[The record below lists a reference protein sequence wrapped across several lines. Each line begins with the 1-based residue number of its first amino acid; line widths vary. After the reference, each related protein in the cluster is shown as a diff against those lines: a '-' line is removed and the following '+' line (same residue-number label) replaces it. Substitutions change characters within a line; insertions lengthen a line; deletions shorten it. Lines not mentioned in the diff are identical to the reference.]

1 MSDAFPLNLPS
12 LTSMLEAIPA
22 PAVLLDREYRIRAAN
37 NLYRQTFQ
45 QDASLINQNCFR
57 VSHGYSVP
65 CDQAGETCPL
75 RQSLQTGQR
84 QRILHIHN
92 TPKGKEHVDVEMT
105 PVRDEKGEIQFFVET
120 MTPVYKAQGQKHMI
134 GFSPAYTHMLDLLN
148 RAASSDISVL
158 LLGESGTGKELAA
171 RHLHD
176 HSPRAGKPFVTVEC
190 SGLTDSLFESEL
202 FGYEKGAF
210 TGANQRKQGLVEA
223 ASGGT
228 LFLDEIGDIPL
239 SMQVKLLRLIESAT
253 YRPVGSVT
261 SKQADFRLI
270 CATHKSLPALIRVGG
285 FREDL
290 YYRISP
296 FPVVLPSLRD
306 RREDIPHIARHI
318 LEVISQKRPRSL
330 SNDAMNWLQ
339 KQSFP
344 GNIRELRNRLERAV
358 LLCDLQSIE
367 PEHLEMD
374 LGEYDLTSG
383 EEPKEND
390 ADNRPRFL
398 PRVIMPLEE
407 LEKTYLAQVVDT
419 YRGDKLS
426 LARELGIS
434 ERTLY
439 RKLKELDR

>member
-1 MSDAFPLNLPS
+1 MSDKSPLSLPS

-22 PAVLLDREYRIRAAN
+22 PAVLLDREYRIRAEN
-37 NLYRQTFQ
+37 LLYRQTFLQ
-45 QDASLINQNCFR
+45 NSPLINQNCFR
-57 VSHGYSVP
+57 VSHGYDVP

-75 RQSLQTGQR
+75 RQCLQTGQR
-84 QRILHIHN
+84 QRILHVHN
-92 TPKGKEHVDVEMT
+92 TPKGREHVDVEMT
-105 PVRDEKGEIQFFVET
+105 PVRDEDGEIQFFVET

-134 GFSPAYTHMLDLLN
+134 GFSPAFTQMLDLLN
-148 RAASSDISVL
+148 RAAPSDISVL

-171 RHLHD
+171 RYLHD
-176 HSPRAGKPFVTVEC
+176 HSPRAGQPFVTVEC

-228 LFLDEIGDIPL
+228 LFLDEVGDIPL
-239 SMQVKLLRLIESAT
+239 SMQVKLLRLIESGT
-253 YRPVGSVT
+253 YRPVGSIT
-261 SKQADFRLI
+261 SRQASFRLI
-270 CATHKSLPALIRVGG
+270 CATHRSLPELIRTGT

-318 LEVISQKRPRSL
+318 LENISPKRPL
-330 SNDAMNWLQ
+330 AMSGAALDWLQ
-339 KQSFP
+339 NQLFP
-344 GNIRELRNRLERAV
+344 GNIRELRNRLERAA

-367 PEHLEMD
+367 PEHLKMD
-374 LGEYDLTSG
+374 LGVY
-383 EEPKEND
+383 EPASDEKNIEGD
-390 ADNRPRFL
+390 IGNRPRFL
-398 PRVIMPLEE
+398 PRVIMSLEE
-407 LEKTYLAQVVDT
+407 LEKTYLAQVVET
-419 YRGDKLS
+419 YQGDKVS